1 MSTGY
6 PTPYRGP
13 TSGNRH
19 AAEQLE
25 PEDLLERIVELV
37 FGLLILGFIVQIVVA
52 TIRPYIPYAVLGLVI
67 VGVGSWIYRRKS
79 HW

>member
-1 MSTGY
+1 MQQNNWSPKTF
-6 PTPYRGP
+6 
-13 TSGNRH
+13 S
-19 AAEQLE
+19 
-25 PEDLLERIVELV
+25 ERIVELV